1 MKAIWTNAVAAAALL
16 GAAAPLPAWAKVF
29 PIPTDDPIAT
39 INVPDAWEP
48 DTFEGGVEMNSPDN
62 EVYIAAEQVEAD
74 DLTDAVA
81 ETVKTLAKDGLEID
95 TSTKKEKDITI
106 NGLKAHDL
114 AYTGKDKDGPC
125 NFSITLVETPK
136 PNVFLM
142 LSYWGSDEGEKTNA
156 EALTAI
162 AQSIQETK

>member
-1 MKAIWTNAVAAAALL
+1 MKAIWTNAIAAAALL

-29 PIPTDDPIAT
+29 PIPTEDPIAT

-48 DTFEGGVEMNSPDN
+48 DTFDGGVEMNSPDN
-62 EVYIAAEQVEAD
+62 EVYIAAEEVEAD
-74 DLTDAVA
+74 NLTDAVA
-81 ETVKTLAKDGLEID
+81 ETVKTLAKDGLEI
-95 TSTKKEKDITI
+95 KE
-106 NGLKAHDL
+106 GA
-114 AYTGKDKDGPC
+114 C

-142 LSYWGSDEGEKTNA
+142 LSYWGSDEAEKANA
-156 EALTAI
+156 DALTAI